1 MATYKKGS
9 RSDEVKRIQEAL
21 GIEADGIYGS
31 NTERAVRNYQQQ
43 NGLKVDGIVGNNTWG
58 SLFGGSSGG
67 WGPMTPGLSASVGN
81 TGIPSSGYSYNYSSS
96 GRYANPDAAGKL
108 AGYEN
113 SRPKYNQS
121 QDVTDAWNKV
131 KDLEGSKP
139 GDYVSKY
146 GDQIQALLDKILNRD
161 PFKYDFNADPMYQM
175 YKDRYLQQG
184 RMAMQDTM
192 GDAAALTGGYGNSY
206 AATAGQQAYQSYLQ
220 GLNDRIPGLRDF
232 AYNAWLNEGDR
243 IRSNLSTLQGLD
255 ESDYARYRDT
265 VGDYKDELNYYYN
278 RFGDM
283 SDREYNRYLNDAS
296 AWEKD
301 RDYWFNKWQ
310 WEQEFN
316 YKTAMAAAA
325 AAAASLGSGRSG
337 GSSGKGKSTPT
348 STTNKKTYSG
358 STYTNGRKTGSI
370 FGGAGP
376 MIKVTNTPAYKAIG
390 NAKASATAWQ
400 TIENVANNQG
410 KYAAQDAYNDY
421 VRAGILTSSEEN
433 KNKLRGIQR
442 SGR

>member
-1 MATYKKGS
+1 MAERKKMQWNS
-9 RSDEVKRIQEAL
+9 ML
-21 GIEADGIYGS
+21 DG
-31 NTERAVRNYQQQ
+31 TPNY
-43 NGLKVDGIVGNNTWG
+43 T
-58 SLFGGSSGG
+58 GG
-67 WGPMTPGLSASVGN
+67 WGPIEEVDAAYDNLGNRKTPLISARDDYSSP
-81 TGIPSSGYSYNYSSS
+81 TGSGYSYNYSSS
-96 GRYANPDAAGKL
+96 GSYTNPDTAGKL

-131 KDLEGSKP
+131 KYLEGSKP

-243 IRSNLSTLQGLD
+243 MRSNLSTLQGLD

-296 AWEKD
+296 AWERD

-316 YKTAMAAAA
+316 YKAAMDAAA
-325 AAAASLGSGRSG
+325 AAAASLGSGRRG
-337 GSSGKGKSTPT
+337 GSSGKGAT
-348 STTNKKTYSG
+348 SPLKKKM
-358 STYTNGRKTGSI
+358 NTGS
-370 FGGAGP
+370 GYVRDVSSTS
-376 MIKVTNTPAYKAIG
+376 KKKLNTGSGYTR
-390 NAKASATAWQ
+390 ASTTAWQ

-421 VRAGILTSSEEN
+421 VRAGILTTSKED

>member
-1 MATYKKGS
+1 MAERKKMQWNS
-9 RSDEVKRIQEAL
+9 ML
-21 GIEADGIYGS
+21 DG
-31 NTERAVRNYQQQ
+31 TPNY
-43 NGLKVDGIVGNNTWG
+43 T
-58 SLFGGSSGG
+58 GG
-67 WGPMTPGLSASVGN
+67 WGPIEDVDAAYDNLGNRKTPLISARDDYSSP
-81 TGIPSSGYSYNYSSS
+81 TGSGYSYNYSSS
-96 GRYANPDAAGKL
+96 GSYANPDTAGKL

-113 SRPKYNQS
+113 SRPKYSQS

-131 KDLEGSKP
+131 KYLEGSKP

-296 AWEKD
+296 AWERD

-310 WEQEFN
+310 WEQDFN
-316 YKTAMAAAA
+316 YKTAMDAAA
-325 AAAASLGSGRSG
+325 AAAASLGSGRRG
-337 GSSGKGKSTPT
+337 GSSGKGAT
-348 STTNKKTYSG
+348 SPLKKKM
-358 STYTNGRKTGSI
+358 NTGS
-370 FGGAGP
+370 GYVRDVSSTS
-376 MIKVTNTPAYKAIG
+376 KKKLNTGSGYTR
-390 NAKASATAWQ
+390 ASTTAWQ

-421 VRAGILTSSEEN
+421 VRAGILTTSKED

>member
-1 MATYKKGS
+1 MATERKKWQWNS
-9 RSDEVKRIQEAL
+9 ML
-21 GIEADGIYGS
+21 DG
-31 NTERAVRNYQQQ
+31 TPNY
-43 NGLKVDGIVGNNTWG
+43 T
-58 SLFGGSSGG
+58 GG
-67 WGPMTPGLSASVGN
+67 WGPIEEVDAAYDNLGNRKTPLISARDDYSSP
-81 TGIPSSGYSYNYSSS
+81 TDSGYSYNYSSS
-96 GRYANPDAAGKL
+96 GSYANPDTAGKL

-113 SRPKYNQS
+113 SRPKYSQS

-243 IRSNLSTLQGLD
+243 MNSHLSILQGLD
-255 ESDYARYRDT
+255 ESDYARYRDK
-265 VGDYKDELNYYYN
+265 VGDYRDELTYYYN

-283 SDREYNRYLNDAS
+283 TDREYNRYLNDAS

-301 RDYWFNKWQ
+301 RDYWFNKWT
-310 WEQEFN
+310 WEQDFN
-316 YKTAMAAAA
+316 YKTAAAA
-325 AAAASLGSGRSG
+325 AAAAAGYGYG
-337 GSSGKGKSTPT
+337 GSSGKRSNGSSAYTP
-348 STTNKKTYSG
+348 
-358 STYTNGRKTGSI
+358 KTGAPKI
-370 FGGAGP
+370 NMEGYAAMLKPNGQTRVYPDPYININWIKQDARTKAGQQS
-376 MIKVTNTPAYKAIG
+376 AAWDAITK
-390 NAKASATAWQ
+390 NSQ
-400 TIENVANNQG
+400 RNG
-410 KYAAQDAYNDY
+410 KYAAQATYNDA
-421 VRAGILTSSEEN
+421 VKAGYIADTS
-433 KNKLRGIQR
+433 KNREKLSGIIR

>member
-1 MATYKKGS
+1 MAERKKMQWNS
-9 RSDEVKRIQEAL
+9 ML
-21 GIEADGIYGS
+21 DG
-31 NTERAVRNYQQQ
+31 TPNY
-43 NGLKVDGIVGNNTWG
+43 T
-58 SLFGGSSGG
+58 GG
-67 WGPMTPGLSASVGN
+67 WGPIEDVDAAYDNLGNRKTPLISARNDYSSP
-81 TGIPSSGYSYNYSSS
+81 TGGGYSYNYSSS
-96 GRYANPDAAGKL
+96 GSYANPDTAGKL

-113 SRPKYNQS
+113 SRPKYSQS

-131 KDLEGSKP
+131 KYLEGSKP

-243 IRSNLSTLQGLD
+243 MRSNLSTLQGLD

-296 AWEKD
+296 AWERD

-310 WEQEFN
+310 WEQDFN
-316 YKTAMAAAA
+316 YKTAMDAAA
-325 AAAASLGSGRSG
+325 AAAASLGSGRRG
-337 GSSGKGKSTPT
+337 GSSGKGAT
-348 STTNKKTYSG
+348 SPLKKKM
-358 STYTNGRKTGSI
+358 NTGS
-370 FGGAGP
+370 GYVRDVSSTS
-376 MIKVTNTPAYKAIG
+376 KKKLNTGSGYTR
-390 NAKASATAWQ
+390 ASTTAWQ

-421 VRAGILTSSEEN
+421 VRAGILTTSKED

>member
-1 MATYKKGS
+1 MATERKKWQWNS
-9 RSDEVKRIQEAL
+9 ML
-21 GIEADGIYGS
+21 DG
-31 NTERAVRNYQQQ
+31 TPNY
-43 NGLKVDGIVGNNTWG
+43 T
-58 SLFGGSSGG
+58 GG
-67 WGPMTPGLSASVGN
+67 WGPIEEVDAAYDNLGNRKTPLISARDDYSSP
-81 TGIPSSGYSYNYSSS
+81 TGSGYSYNYSSS
-96 GRYANPDAAGKL
+96 GSYTNPDTAGKL

-121 QDVTDAWNKV
+121 QDVTNAWNKV
-131 KDLEGSKP
+131 KELEGSKP
-139 GDYVSKY
+139 ADYVSKY

-296 AWEKD
+296 AWERD

-316 YKTAMAAAA
+316 YKTAMDAAA
-325 AAAASLGSGRSG
+325 AAAASLGSGRRG
-337 GSSGKGKSTPT
+337 GSSGKGKSIPT

-390 NAKASATAWQ
+390 NTKASATAWQ

-421 VRAGILTSSEEN
+421 VRAGILTNSKED